1 MELLDSRRL
10 RHFLAVYDL
19 RSIGQAAEK
28 LYVTQ
33 PALSKSIRQ
42 LEEDLGVQL
51 FDRTP
56 LGVVPTVFGE
66 TLAQHAR
73 IIRAEMRHAE
83 TELANL
89 RGAVKGHVT
98 VGVGPSIAAYLMP
111 LATQRVRQS
120 KPGISLTVVEGL
132 SDTLIPALRRGEI
145 DFAVGTWPRVADGD
159 LTAEVIVRDR
169 VSVVA
174 GPDHPL
180 AGRRDVPLAD
190 LLDYPWILPPETQR
204 WRQILEETFLAEG
217 LAPPVPAVSSN
228 SASFIRMTLLD
239 QKSLSYLPA
248 QTMHTRSQTTS
259 LVAIEAPGLTRPVD
273 VTVSYRERTRLAPAT
288 QVIIAALT
296 EVAHELTEKAADAER
311 SE

>member
-83 TELANL
+83 TEIANL

-98 VGVGPSIAAYLMP
+98 VGVGPSVAAYLMP
-111 LATQRVRQS
+111 LATQRVREE
-120 KPGISLTVVEGL
+120 KPGISMTIVEGL

-145 DFAVGTWPRVADGD
+145 DFAVGTWPRVTDGD
-159 LTAEVIVRDR
+159 LTAEVLVHDR
-169 VSVVA
+169 VCVCA
-174 GPDHPL
+174 GPGHPL
-180 AGRRDVPLAD
+180 AGRGRVELGE
-190 LLDYPWILPPETQR
+190 LLEYPWVLPPETQR
-204 WRQILEETFLAEG
+204 WRQTLEETFLAAG
-217 LAPPVPAVSSN
+217 LTPPAPAVSSN

-239 QKSLSYLPA
+239 QKSLSYLPM
-248 QTMHTRSQTTS
+248 QVMPTRSQTTS
-259 LVAIEAPGLTRPVD
+259 LVAIDAPHLTREVE
-273 VTVSYRERTRLAPAT
+273 VTVTYRERARLTPAM
-288 QVIIAALT
+288 QVLISALGEVSRKLGESAAT
-296 EVAHELTEKAADAER
+296 A
-311 SE
+311 